1 MTKFDRRKFLAGSAA
16 LAAPFLMPATAA
28 AETLTRD
35 MLKTSRRN
43 ASSFRT
49 HRWQE
54 HFENRKN
61 GVILCDTKSTALFFW
76 SEDGKTSKVYPTSI
90 PRDPELTKLGYT
102 HIVRKRPSPKWVTTP
117 SQRERFPDWPKVIP
131 PGPDNPLGTRAMNL
145 SWQYYLI
152 HGTHDT
158 RKIGRPSSDGC
169 IGLYNF
175 HIEEL
180 YELAVIGTQV
190 RII

>member
-1 MTKFDRRKFLAGSAA
+1 MQNIPRRKFMTLGAA
-16 LAAPFLMPATAA
+16 AAAPFLMPATAA

-35 MLKTSRRN
+35 MTKMTTRN
-43 ASSFRT
+43 SSAFQG
-49 HRWQE
+49 HKWQD
-54 HFENRKN
+54 HFENLKN
-61 GVILCDTKSTALFFW
+61 GAILCDTKSFALFYW
-76 SEDGKTSKVYPTSI
+76 SEDGKTSKIYPTST
-90 PRDPELTKLGYT
+90 PKDPEQTRLGYT
-102 HIVRKRPSPKWVTTP
+102 RIVRKRPRPKWVTTP

-180 YELAVIGTQV
+180 YEMAVIGTQV
-190 RII
+190 RLI